1 MQTDVIVMDF
11 AKAFDKVPH
20 KNLIHKLKE
29 YGIDGYINQ
38 WIERFLHQ
46 RQQRVVCEGEMSSWT
61 PVTSGVP
68 QGSVVGPVLFLVYIN
83 DLPAKLQSKVRLF
96 ADDTIVYMSVT
107 NESDAVTL
115 QKDLKLL
122 EEWEAKSHMSFHPDK
137 CNVLRVTRCRK
148 PLVYDYVL
156 HNQPLEEKDAVK
168 YLGVTVH
175 HKLSWNEHICNI
187 VKKANS
193 SIGFLRRNLQIQQK
207 HIKSNAYKTLVRPQ
221 IEYSSTVW
229 DPFTQENQNKIEMVQ
244 RRAARFVCNNYSR
257 EASVTTMLDELGWR
271 SLKQRRTD
279 QRLIMLYKIVNN
291 LIEVDI
297 VNELKP
303 HSRHFRNIHSNSFR
317 VPLERKTY
325 LKYSFLPR
333 TLEQW
338 NALPASLVTA
348 PSLNAFKTGVC
359 TLNTEQ

>member
-1 MQTDVIVMDF
+1 M
-11 AKAFDKVPH
+11 
-20 KNLIHKLKE
+20 
-29 YGIDGYINQ
+29 
-38 WIERFLHQ
+38 
-46 RQQRVVCEGEMSSWT
+46 
-61 PVTSGVP
+61 
-68 QGSVVGPVLFLVYIN
+68 
-83 DLPAKLQSKVRLF
+83 
-96 ADDTIVYMSVT
+96 
-107 NESDAVTL
+107 
-115 QKDLKLL
+115 
-122 EEWEAKSHMSFHPDK
+122 
-137 CNVLRVTRCRK
+137 LRVTRCRK

-193 SIGFLRRNLQIQQK
+193 SIGSIGFLRRNLQIQQK

-221 IEYSSTVW
+221 IEYASTVW

-257 EASVTTMLDELGWR
+257 EASVTAMLDELGWR

-297 VNELKP
+297 VNELK
-303 HSRHFRNIHSNSFR
+303 HIVDTSEIYTLTHF
-317 VPLERKTY
+317 E
-325 LKYSFLPR
+325 FL
-333 TLEQW
+333 
-338 NALPASLVTA
+338 
-348 PSLNAFKTGVC
+348 
-359 TLNTEQ
+359 